1 MATFFRL
8 NTLLLFF
15 FASICFNFLHDDES
29 RLTATLYTKF
39 DGSKRQQILVARR
52 DFLSM
57 TIVCFHKDYEDHH
70 PSGFTLKFQSAELSL
85 MSLVRT
91 DCTNVAVMRR
101 STSLGFTQDVLSVSA
116 AVDVCRRGA
125 LVEQELIILS

>member
-15 FASICFNFLHDDES
+15 FASFNFLHDDES

-70 PSGFTLKFQSAELSL
+70 PSGFTLKFQSA
-85 MSLVRT
+85 
-91 DCTNVAVMRR
+91 
-101 STSLGFTQDVLSVSA
+101 
-116 AVDVCRRGA
+116 
-125 LVEQELIILS
+125 